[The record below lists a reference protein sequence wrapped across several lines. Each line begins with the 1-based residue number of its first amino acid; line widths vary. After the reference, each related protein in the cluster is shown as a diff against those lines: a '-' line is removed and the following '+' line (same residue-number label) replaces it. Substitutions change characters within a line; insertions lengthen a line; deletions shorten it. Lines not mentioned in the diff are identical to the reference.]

1 VKNTVGVVTLTGAP
15 ASLSARSTTIM
26 DAPLTAPIMLLHT
39 AVFLIKVVRRLPFVM
54 LQTDLHSRLN
64 IKLFDNSLF
73 LKLLLGTLVKSSD
86 LVGVLMSA
94 QKYWD

>member
-1 VKNTVGVVTLTGAP
+1 MRNTVGVVTLTGAP

-26 DAPLTAPIMLLHT
+26 DAPLIAPIMLLHT
-39 AVFLIKVVRRLPFVM
+39 AVFLIKVVRDLPCVM

-64 IKLFDNSLF
+64 MKLFDNDLF
-73 LKLLLGTLVKSSD
+73 LKLLLGTLVKSPD
-86 LVGVLMSA
+86 FVGVLISA